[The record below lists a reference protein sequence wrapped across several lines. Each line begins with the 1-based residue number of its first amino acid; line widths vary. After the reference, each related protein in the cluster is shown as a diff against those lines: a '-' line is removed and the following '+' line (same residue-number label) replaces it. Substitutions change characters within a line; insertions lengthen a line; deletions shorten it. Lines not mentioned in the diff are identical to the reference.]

1 MFYDTVLRGFFFFFF
16 QAEDGIRDAQESRGL
31 GDVYKRQ
38 VSTQS
43 TGNKATHNMKFVI
56 AYDGSDCA
64 KEAIRYVLPFLPGHD
79 VIVWVG
85 FKPGSTL
92 CTSQE
97 EYENGIMRRHAECME
112 MANEGLAMV
121 DDTAASALPFIG
133 IVESGRSI
141 GQELVQA
148 ADDRLNADCIVLGTR
163 GQGEIKSK
171 VYGSVAQSVLFEGS
185 SVPALIV
192 HPGASATR
200 EVCGHSV
207 LFAVDGSER
216 SLDAVERGGKFVTEG
231 CGVYVYHAHTKPDRF
246 VLVGDFGDVLLENSN
261 YEQQCED
268 LENLQMKLALECRD
282 RVSTAA
288 HVEVPEDDFHFVAS
302 SSNYPLTGIGNL
314 LAEKSVDMVVVGS
327 RGETGMSRIWNG
339 SLAHDLLHQAEGFAL
354 LVTHQVATPAEGK
367 KDH

>member
-216 SLDAVERGGKFVTEG
+216 SLDAVERGGPFVTEG
-231 CGVYVYHAHTKPDRF
+231 CDVYMLYSRANPDEYALATGVGPGMV
-246 VLVGDFGDVLLENSN
+246 VVNVM
-261 YEQQCED
+261 YEQECAELESLDRTIERRARERLSRSSGTSRTFEQC
-268 LENLQMKLALECRD
+268 
-282 RVSTAA
+282 
-288 HVEVPEDDFHFVAS
+288 HFVPCDSESPAE
-302 SSNYPLTGIGNL
+302 GIGQL
-314 LAEKSVDMVVVGS
+314 RQEKSVDLVVVGT
-327 RGETGMSRIWNG
+327 RGETGMSRVWNG
-339 SLAHDLLHQAEGFAL
+339 SLAHDLLHEAEGFAL
-354 LVTHQVATPAEGK
+354 LVTHVRPVPDMETL
-367 KDH
+367 